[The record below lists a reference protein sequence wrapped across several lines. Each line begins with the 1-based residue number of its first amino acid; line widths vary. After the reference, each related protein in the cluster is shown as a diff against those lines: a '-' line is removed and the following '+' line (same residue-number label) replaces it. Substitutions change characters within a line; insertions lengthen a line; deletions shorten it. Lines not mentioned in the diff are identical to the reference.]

1 MLDEILPHLDKVRG
15 RDNNYTACCPVHGEK
30 NPSMSLTE
38 KDGKVLINCFACG
51 ANGLDV
57 VTELGLSPS
66 LLFRD
71 KLVKQDNYLLN
82 KTKYEDEM
90 YVLIY
95 DSAVSRGERPRAGDL
110 KQYKVATKRNQQRS
124 KLNL

>member
-1 MLDEILPHLDKVRG
+1 M
-15 RDNNYTACCPVHGEK
+15 
-30 NPSMSLTE
+30 
-38 KDGKVLINCFACG
+38 
-51 ANGLDV
+51 DV

-71 KLVKQDNYLLN
+71 KLVKQDNYLLK
-82 KTKYEDEM
+82 KTKYEDEV

-95 DSAVSRGERPRAGDL
+95 DSAVARGERPRAGDL
-110 KQYKVATKRNQQRS
+110 KQYKLATKRNEQRS